1 MAQHVHKDM
10 SDALDAREIAIDN
23 SYCGSHVVV
32 KYLAQISDIVCHFIN
47 LILSVVF
54 VQES

>member
-1 MAQHVHKDM
+1 MTLHVRKDM
-10 SDALDAREIAIDN
+10 YDALDAREIAREFVL
-23 SYCGSHVVV
+23 CHVVV
-32 KYLAQISDIVCHFIN
+32 KYLAQISGIVCHFIN